1 MGMSVKV
8 PGGWMGTRSVG
19 VRAGPVSLGTRH
31 SGPLNG
37 LLTLICLPIYALT
50 VAVTALAA
58 VLWIV
63 GWTLK
68 AVIWVAT
75 WTFKTVA
82 YVAVGVGWV
91 LWKLLRLTGA
101 AVKGGWWLIV
111 TPCRLAWWLIVALS
125 RWTWSA
131 VRLAWSAGRW
141 VVHRFRRPQRWAAP
155 DPMARVG

>member
-19 VRAGPVSLGTRH
+19 VRAGPVSLSTRH

-58 VLWIV
+58 LLWIG
-63 GWTLK
+63 GWMLK
-68 AVIWVAT
+68 AVVWVAT
-75 WTFKTVA
+75 WVFK
-82 YVAVGVGWV
+82 
-91 LWKLLRLTGA
+91 
-101 AVKGGWWLIV
+101 AVKGAWWLIV
-111 TPCRLAWWLIVALS
+111 TPFRL
-125 RWTWSA
+125 
-131 VRLAWSAGRW
+131 AGRW
-141 VVHRFRRPQRWAAP
+141 VVNRFRRPQRWAAP